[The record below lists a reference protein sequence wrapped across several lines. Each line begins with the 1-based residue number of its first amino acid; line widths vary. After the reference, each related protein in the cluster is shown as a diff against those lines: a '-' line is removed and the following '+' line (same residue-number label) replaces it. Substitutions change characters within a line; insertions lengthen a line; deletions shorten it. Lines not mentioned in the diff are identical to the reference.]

1 MLYIDKGGETMHKK
15 IIQLTAVAVLTVTA
29 FLVGR
34 TTQPTENKE
43 TVPNGYIKLEECIPL
58 EDISSCFINE
68 YDYPCFELKDV
79 GNQLDNPN
87 NRSYIDIME
96 SIRKEQTK

>member
-1 MLYIDKGGETMHKK
+1 MHKK

-34 TTQPTENKE
+34 TIQPTENKE
-43 TVPNGYIKLEECIPL
+43 EIPSGYIKLEECIPL

-68 YDYPCFELKDV
+68 YDYPCFELKDY
-79 GNQLDNPN
+79 GNQLDNPSN
-87 NRSYIDIME
+87 ISYKDIIKSINERS
-96 SIRKEQTK
+96 K